1 LLTNSI
7 SPVGVSQRREISS
20 EPKVFE
26 RYTARTF
33 MVRRKWSILAGKLDV
48 AYVGAAPFL
57 VARAS
62 GVGIVA
68 VASSNTEGSSL
79 VVTYEIRS
87 ITNLHDMKFGSPGMG
102 TIQDYMLT
110 QVEKKF
116 SIRFTHFYAKVT
128 DLVLYFEKRVQNL
141 WADKKEREE
150 GDIRRVCNVL
160 CYSSGCDIPKVL

>member
-1 LLTNSI
+1 MWGILLLTNSI
-7 SPVGVSQRREISS
+7 SPVGVSQRREVSS

-26 RYTARTF
+26 RYTASTF
-33 MVRRKWSILAGKLDV
+33 MVRRKWNTSAGELDA

-87 ITNLHDMKFGSPGMG
+87 ITDLHDMKVGSPGMG

-110 QVEKKF
+110 QVEKL
-116 SIRFTHFYAKVT
+116 SIRVTHVYAKVT
-128 DLVLYFEKRVQNL
+128 DLILYFEKGVQNL
-141 WADKKEREE
+141 
-150 GDIRRVCNVL
+150 
-160 CYSSGCDIPKVL
+160 